1 MGNDTGREELRLK
14 DFKGKDIRNIGFFS
28 HAGAG
33 KTTFAEALLFNAGVT
48 TRRGR
53 IEEGNTVS
61 DWQPEEIRRG
71 LSIDLSV
78 LPFEWKGCK
87 VNLVDTPGYMDFLGN
102 VIGALR
108 AVDSGV
114 IFLCA
119 VSGVEVGTEKAW
131 EYLKREGLP
140 VFFLVNRMDREGA
153 NFSAVL
159 ESIRTKFTP
168 KATPVFLPI
177 GKESAFQG
185 LINLLTMRALYF
197 EGDGKTR
204 EDAIPQELAEEA
216 SRWREEL
223 LENVAETDDELLNLY
238 LDGQEIP
245 SERLRESLRRALLER
260 KVFPVL
266 CASGLENKGVAAA
279 VDFLVEFAPSPLE
292 RPPVRGKNPKTGE
305 EEERPCSEDA
315 PFSAFV
321 FKVLSDPYVGKIAFF
336 RVYSGKLSAD
346 ARLYNASRDVE
357 EKIGQ
362 LLLVRGKTQEPI
374 KEVKAGDIAAV
385 AKIAEVFTGNTLSDK
400 EHPIVFPPLEYP
412 EPNYMAAIRPVGKGD
427 EEKISQAL
435 SRMLEEDP
443 TLRVQREPDT
453 KEDIVYGFGDI
464 HLDVL
469 AEKMKRKFGVEVAL
483 SVPKVPYKETI
494 KKTARAEGKYKRQS
508 GGRGQ
513 YGHAWLELEPLPRGQ
528 GFEFVDK
535 IVGGVIPKNYIP
547 AVEKGVQEAM
557 QEGVLAGYPVVDV
570 RVTVYDGSYHPV
582 DSSDMAFKIAGSMA
596 FRKGALEA
604 NPVLLEPIMS
614 VEVVV
619 PEENMGD
626 VIGDLNARRGKIL
639 GMEPENG
646 YQKIKALVPLAELF
660 RYSVDLRSITQGRG
674 SFTMRFSH
682 YEEVPPQIAE
692 GIIEKA
698 RKEREAAS

>member
-1 MGNDTGREELRLK
+1 MK
-14 DFKGKDIRNIGFFS
+14 DFKGGDIRNIGFFS

-53 IEEGNTVS
+53 VEEGNTVS

-78 LPFEWKGCK
+78 LPFEWRGCK
-87 VNLVDTPGYMDFLGN
+87 VNLIDTPGYMDFLGN

-131 EYLKREGLP
+131 DYLRRENLP

-153 NFSAVL
+153 NFYGVL
-159 ESIRTKFTP
+159 ENIRKKFTP

-177 GKESAFQG
+177 GKESAFRG
-185 LINLLTMRALYF
+185 LVDLLTMKALYF
-197 EGDGKTR
+197 EGDGKTVR
-204 EDAIPQELAEEA
+204 EGEIPGELEDEA
-216 SRWREEL
+216 RTWREEL

-238 LDGQEIP
+238 LDGQGIP
-245 SERLRESLRRALLER
+245 PEKLREALKKAVLER
-260 KVFPVL
+260 KIFPVL
-266 CASGLENKGVAAA
+266 CGSGLENKGVAALA
-279 VDFLVEFAPSPLE
+279 DFLVEFAPSPLD
-292 RPPVRGKNPKTGE
+292 RPPVKGKNPRTQE
-305 EEERPCSEDA
+305 EEERPCREDA

-357 EKIGQ
+357 EKVGQ
-362 LLLVRGKTQEPI
+362 LLLVRGKAQEPL
-374 KEVKAGDIAAV
+374 KEVRAGDIAAV
-385 AKIAEVFTGNTLSDK
+385 AKVTEVFTGDTLSDR

-412 EPNYMAAIRPVGKGD
+412 EPNYMAAIRPVGKAD

-483 SVPKVPYKETI
+483 SVPRVPYKETI

-596 FRKGALEA
+596 FRKGAQEA

-614 VEVVV
+614 VEVTV

-639 GMEPENG
+639 GMEPEDG

-674 SFTMRFSH
+674 SFIMRFSH

-692 GIIEKA
+692 AIIERA